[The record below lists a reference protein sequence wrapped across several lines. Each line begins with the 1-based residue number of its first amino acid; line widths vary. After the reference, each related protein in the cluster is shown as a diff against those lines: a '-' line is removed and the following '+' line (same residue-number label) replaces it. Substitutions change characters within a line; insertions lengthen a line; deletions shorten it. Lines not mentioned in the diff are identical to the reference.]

1 MNNKEAA
8 EYIKAHCN
16 PDMTQKTQWEIAM
29 VMAVKALAE
38 TADAVKVVR
47 CKDCEYWKE
56 GSGIFDFS
64 PYCELTA
71 TKCDGEHFCSWGE
84 KSVLRNQN

>member
-1 MNNKEAA
+1 MSRLIAVDVYKKRIDRYPPEIRNIAKKELR
-8 EYIKAHCN
+8 YT
-16 PDMTQKTQWEIAM
+16 PT
-29 VMAVKALAE
+29 V
-38 TADAVKVVR
+38 DAVEVVR

>member
-1 MNNKEAA
+1 MREIIILVDDRTGT
-8 EYIKAHCN
+8 EFDKA
-16 PDMTQKTQWEIAM
+16 PEI
-29 VMAVKALAE
+29 
-38 TADAVKVVR
+38 VR
-47 CKDCEYWKE
+47 CGNCEHWRE

>member
-1 MNNKEAA
+1 MSRLIAVDVYKKRIDRYPPEIRNIAKKELR
-8 EYIKAHCN
+8 YT
-16 PDMTQKTQWEIAM
+16 PT
-29 VMAVKALAE
+29 V
-38 TADAVKVVR
+38 DAVEVVR
-47 CKDCEYWKE
+47 CKDCEYWRE
-56 GSGIFDFS
+56 GSGIFDFL

>member
-1 MNNKEAA
+1 MREIIILVDDHTDT
-8 EYIKAHCN
+8 EF
-16 PDMTQKTQWEIAM
+16 DKTPEI
-29 VMAVKALAE
+29 
-38 TADAVKVVR
+38 VR
-47 CKDCEYWKE
+47 CGNCEYWRE
-56 GSGIFDFS
+56 GNGIFDFS

>member
-1 MNNKEAA
+1 MR
-8 EYIKAHCN
+8 
-16 PDMTQKTQWEIAM
+16 EIIILVDDRTGTEFDNAP
-29 VMAVKALAE
+29 E
-38 TADAVKVVR
+38 IVR
-47 CKDCEYWKE
+47 CGNCEYWRE

>member
-1 MNNKEAA
+1 MSRLISVDVYKKRIDRYPPEIRDTAKKELR
-8 EYIKAHCN
+8 YT
-16 PDMTQKTQWEIAM
+16 PT
-29 VMAVKALAE
+29 V
-38 TADAVKVVR
+38 DAVEVVR
-47 CKDCEYWKE
+47 CKDCEYWRE
-56 GSGIFDFS
+56 GRGLFDFF

>member
-1 MNNKEAA
+1 MS
-8 EYIKAHCN
+8 EYIVKETGY
-16 PDMTQKTQWEIAM
+16 PGTIKQEI
-29 VMAVKALAE
+29 VGEL
-38 TADAVKVVR
+38 VR
-47 CKDCEYWKE
+47 CKDCEYWRE